1 MDFTMP
7 VWLKHKFLL
16 VIILAILMTGSGFFQ
31 LYAAEITI
39 NKVSSKIVN
48 DIYVVNANLEYE
60 LGEKTTEALE
70 NGIPLTFY
78 IEIEFE
84 QPRKLIWN
92 KEIVRHVHY
101 MQLEHHPLS
110 DQYVLTN
117 LTTSDQFSFNSLN
130 DALAKLGKIS
140 KLPITE
146 KKNIEPDQRL
156 IGRIRTGL
164 DIESLPPPM
173 RLQAW
178 LSSEWRAS
186 SGWHEWVVQP

>member
-1 MDFTMP
+1 MDFIMP
-7 VWLKHKFLL
+7 VWKKHNLIRI
-16 VIILAILMTGSGFFQ
+16 IILSILITGAGFIR

-39 NKVSSKIVN
+39 KKVSSTVVN
-48 DIYVVNANLEYE
+48 DIYVVNAKLNYE
-60 LGEKTTEALE
+60 LGEKTIEALE

-78 IEIEFE
+78 IEVEFE

-92 KEIVRHVHY
+92 KELIRHNHY

-130 DALAKLGKIS
+130 DALVKLGKIS
-140 KLPITE
+140 KLAITE
-146 KKNIEPDQRL
+146 TKNITIETTL
-156 IGRIRTGL
+156 VGRIRTGL

-178 LSSEWRAS
+178 LSSEWRTS
-186 SGWHEWVVQP
+186 SGWHEWKIKP

>member
-1 MDFTMP
+1 MDFIMP
-7 VWLKHKFLL
+7 AWSKRNSSRI
-16 VIILAILMTGSGFFQ
+16 IILSILIAGAGFIR

-39 NKVSSKIVN
+39 NKVTSTVIN
-48 DIYVVNANLEYE
+48 DIYVVNANLTYE

-78 IEIEFE
+78 VEVEFE

-92 KEIVRHVHY
+92 KEVVRHNHY
-101 MQLEHHPLS
+101 MQLKHHPLS

-117 LTTSDQFSFNSLN
+117 LATSDQFSFNSLN
-130 DALAKLGKIS
+130 DALGKLGKIS
-140 KLPITE
+140 KLAITE
-146 KKNIEPDQRL
+146 TKHVSTDRTL
-156 IGRIRTGL
+156 LGRIRTGL

-178 LSSEWRAS
+178 LSSEWRNS
-186 SGWHEWVVQP
+186 SGWYEWEIKP